1 MQRITKIPA
10 STKPARPVHNAIAKD
25 CSKSVSGFSVRQAA
39 IVYNTGLPTS
49 LQKLVKAPMRLP
61 GETADAFGQLK
72 GSTGTIW

>member
-1 MQRITKIPA
+1 MRGITKIPA

-25 CSKSVSGFSVRQAA
+25 CSKSASGFSVRQAA

-49 LQKLVKAPMRLP
+49 LQKLVKALMGLP

-72 GSTGTIW
+72 GSAGTIS